1 VGQVLGRIFMGDEAN
16 RLEELAQA
24 EYEKFIQAHAG
35 DGDPPRPPPPSDA
48 AKRRQ
53 RVALLIFLILF
64 DVVLLLEWLLTGPGG
79 TW

>member
-1 VGQVLGRIFMGDEAN
+1 MVDEAN

-24 EYEKFIQAHAG
+24 EYEKFIEAHSGGA
-35 DGDPPRPPPPSDA
+35 DPPKPPPPSYE

-53 RVALLIFLILF
+53 RVALWIFLILF
-64 DVVLLLEWLLTGPGG
+64 DVVLLLEWLLTGPGE